1 MKIDCI
7 IIDDEKL
14 ARELLMEFLE
24 PFNDIEIVAECSN
37 GKDAIEK
44 IESLKPQ
51 LIFLDVQMPGMD
63 GFDVLESI
71 EHKPYVVFT
80 TAYDQYAIK
89 AFDKNAIDYLLKP
102 LDEERFNVAVNRA
115 FERIKADESNVEE
128 LITSIRGTIENTD
141 GKFSTHLFVQK
152 SEKLLNIEVKN
163 IIHLEASGDY
173 TVLSTKTD
181 QFLSSSGIGK
191 LEGKLDPEVFIRIH
205 RSTIINLNY
214 LKEIEK
220 HFNGGL
226 IVKMENGK
234 SFPVSRT
241 YAKEIRKKVV

>member
-14 ARELLMEFLE
+14 ARELLLEFLE
-24 PFNDIEIVAECSN
+24 PYSDIEIVAECSN
-37 GKDAIEK
+37 GKDAVEK
-44 IESLKPQ
+44 INSTKPQ

-63 GFDVLESI
+63 GFDVLETI
-71 EHKPYVVFT
+71 KHKPYVIFT

-89 AFDKNAIDYLLKP
+89 AFDKSAIDYLLKP
-102 LDEERFNVAVNRA
+102 LDEERFKQAVLRA
-115 FERIKADESNVEE
+115 SDRIKADESNVEE
-128 LITSIRGTIENTD
+128 LISSIKGSIEGTT
-141 GKFSTHLFVQK
+141 KYTTHLFVQK
-152 SEKLLNIEVKN
+152 SEKLLNIEVRD
-163 IIHLEASGDY
+163 IVHLEASGDY
-173 TVLSTKTD
+173 TVITTKAD
-181 QFLSSSGIGK
+181 QYLSSSGIGK
-191 LEGKLDPEVFIRIH
+191 LEEKLDPELFIRIH
-205 RSTIINLNY
+205 RSTIINLNA

-241 YAKEIRKKVV
+241 YAKQIRKKVV